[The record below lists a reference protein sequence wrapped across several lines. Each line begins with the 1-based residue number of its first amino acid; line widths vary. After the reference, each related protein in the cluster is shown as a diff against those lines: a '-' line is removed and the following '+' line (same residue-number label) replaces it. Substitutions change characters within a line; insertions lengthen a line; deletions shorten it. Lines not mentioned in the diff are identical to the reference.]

1 MLPKTLRTT
10 LGAEKISLTAMLDF
24 VCDLRGI
31 HRHPANRVFGF
42 WRPGQNGQAR
52 AGRLR
57 VHGQIGHV
65 AILDDFWLHPN
76 SSGLRPP
83 AGILSCS
90 HKGPESCTL
99 SSRATSSANR
109 APLRVDALVKRFS
122 QVTAVDGITL
132 ELRPAECLG
141 LLGPNGAGKSTL
153 IRSIVGRVIP
163 DAGAISIFGARAD
176 SPAARSA
183 LGWIPQELALY
194 PRLTCRENLRSF
206 GRYHGLGGAAL
217 EEAVARCLG
226 WATLNDRAGELVKN
240 LSGGMKRR
248 LNMAAGLIHRP
259 KLVLMDEPTVGVD
272 PQSRNHIFEMI
283 EKLRAEG
290 MSLIYTTHYM
300 EEAERLCDR
309 IAIIDHGKIIA
320 LGTHAEL
327 VRTTFGTRSQVLAR
341 YQGADE
347 RIAAWVFE
355 RGGHVVNGTA
365 QFSIEHPA
373 EVAALLEA
381 SARAGLELLD
391 VSIRKPNLESVFL
404 HLTGR
409 ELRD

>member
-1 MLPKTLRTT
+1 M
-10 LGAEKISLTAMLDF
+10 
-24 VCDLRGI
+24 
-31 HRHPANRVFGF
+31 
-42 WRPGQNGQAR
+42 
-52 AGRLR
+52 
-57 VHGQIGHV
+57 
-65 AILDDFWLHPN
+65 
-76 SSGLRPP
+76 SS
-83 AGILSCS
+83 
-90 HKGPESCTL
+90 T
-99 SSRATSSANR
+99 ATSGVQA
-109 APLRVDALVKRFS
+109 APPLRIDALVKRFG

-132 ELRPAECLG
+132 ELHRGECLG

-163 DAGAISIFGARAD
+163 DAGGISIFGARAD
-176 SPAARSA
+176 SLAARSA

-206 GRYHGLGGAAL
+206 GRYHGLRGAAL
-217 EEAVARCLG
+217 EQAVTRCLG

-248 LNMAAGLIHRP
+248 LNMAAGLIHQP
-259 KLVLMDEPTVGVD
+259 KLALMDEPTVGVD

-283 EKLRAEG
+283 EKLHAEG

-320 LGTHAEL
+320 LGTHADL
-327 VRTTFGTRSQVLAR
+327 VRATFGSRSQVLAR
-341 YQGADE
+341 FAGADE
-347 RIAAWVFE
+347 RIVAWVSQ
-355 RGGHVVNGTA
+355 RGGHAADGTA
-365 QFSIEHPA
+365 QFTIEHPA
-373 EVAALLEA
+373 EVGALLEA
-381 SARAGLELLD
+381 SAKAGLELID